1 MEKLGGGDM
10 RKSLNILQSAAL
22 ASDTITEDSVYLCT
36 GACNLRSSN
45 RTSCV
50 VVADAVVVVVVVV
63 RVRVGI
69 TVVVAVVVD
78 AGS

>member
-1 MEKLGGGDM
+1 M

-63 RVRVGI
+63 VVRVRVGI